1 VGVEKIG
8 RVLGCREQMLG
19 LGKYILYSI
28 HHLIIKRTLFTMKNI
43 KQLAYIKIEF
53 PLS

>member
-1 VGVEKIG
+1 VRVENVGK
-8 RVLGCREQMLG
+8 VLGYGEQMLG
-19 LGKYILYSI
+19 IGKYILYQI